1 LGMLKKANIPLA
13 VLQLAFCSLFALL
26 LSACPSGHFHGFAN
40 PDVMAEY
47 AKAKAVRL
55 AECQAQEL
63 TQEQAEKCLG
73 EFAVAVGSEA
83 CQAAWDWMK
92 ELPEED

>member
-1 LGMLKKANIPLA
+1 LGMLKKANLALA
-13 VLQLAFCSLFALL
+13 VLQLAFCSLLAFL
-26 LSACPSGHFHGFAN
+26 LSGCPSGHFHGFAT
-40 PDVMAEY
+40 PDAMAEY

-63 TQEQAEKCLG
+63 TRQQAEKCLG
-73 EFAVAVGSEA
+73 EFAVAVGSDA

-92 ELPEED
+92 ELPE